1 MDEKSFQFPP
11 IPLSVFNHIS
21 IKIYLES
28 VDFPK
33 ENF

>member
-1 MDEKSFQFPP
+1 MDEKGFQFPP
-11 IPLSVFNHIS
+11 IPPSVFNHIS

-28 VDFPK
+28 VGFPK